1 MNRKEL
7 KKSLKRAVIM
17 TAPEVF
23 EQGTAP
29 DLTKENMTMQTQKK
43 QNTRSFPKLIVA
55 ASILF
60 VFGCSFLASTLV
72 PRVDSIISVDVNPS
86 IQIATRSNDKVLKVT
101 AMNEDA
107 LRVLDGMDLKNVD
120 LDVATNAILG
130 ALLKNGYLSAE
141 NPDNTVLISVANKD
155 QAKAEKLEK
164 EMSQSVSGILKENNT
179 HATIFTQKE
188 AVSKELQA
196 FADQHGISLGK
207 ADFVMKLL
215 AKDNTLKADE
225 LAKMSLKELSA
236 LVAEKQIPIADL
248 VNTSDMDDDD
258 DLEDAIE
265 DAIDDKNDAIE
276 DASDIDD
283 DDDDDRLPED
293 DDDEDDDDDDDRVS
307 GATSS
312 KPAPTTAP
320 ASSSKPGPVVVQEKP
335 ASSRSNVAASS
346 HTQQHVEL
354 DDDDDE
360 DDD

>member
-72 PRVDSIISVDVNPS
+72 PHVDSIISVDVNPS

-258 DLEDAIE
+258 LEDAIE

-283 DDDDDRLPED
+283 DDDDDRLP
-293 DDDEDDDDDDDRVS
+293 DDDDDRVS

-335 ASSRSNVAASS
+335 ASSRSNVTASS
-346 HTQQHVEL
+346 HTQQHIEL